1 MDQRQ
6 IRYQSIKLVN
16 HSLLEK
22 EHGTKAGLGWTLS
35 FYRRKGVCLQDIS
48 AGYLYRTPAGFG
60 TWKFGGLETDTTLA
74 WASGTYGHDIMACMV
89 YGGLFYSSERS
100 WA

>member
-48 AGYLYRTPAGFG
+48 TGHLLVSELGN
-60 TWKFGGLETDTTLA
+60 LE
-74 WASGTYGHDIMACMV
+74 V
-89 YGGLFYSSERS
+89 
-100 WA
+100 